1 VPEFERAVLEGELLG
16 VLPDLVATRSAS
28 TWCWSRGAFRARASY
43 EEARGEV
50 AAYLRRRAA
59 ERAIG
64 EYVRRLGRRL
74 RASRPANGSFDLDQ
88 DAPARRIDDASIW
101 TGARGMYK
109 HILIPTDGS
118 KLSEKAVEAG
128 IEFGALHPCAGDRL
142 HRGSEYQVPSEAELM
157 SKHAISLDDYERDA
171 KKQAEIALQ
180 TIADARAP
188 AGVDYD
194 AEFTQSDRPHE
205 AIIRAAEKHGCDL
218 IFMASH
224 GRRGLS
230 ALVHGSET
238 QGVLTHSSIP
248 TLVYR

>member
-1 VPEFERAVLEGELLG
+1 MDHDSVAYDRDFGRLVRDKTQSNIPVKSAYGPADLEG
-16 VLPDLVATRSAS
+16 
-28 TWCWSRGAFRARASY
+28 F
-43 EEARGEV
+43 
-50 AAYLRRRAA
+50 
-59 ERAIG
+59 
-64 EYVRRLGRRL
+64 
-74 RASRPANGSFDLDQ
+74 
-88 DAPARRIDDASIW
+88 
-101 TGARGMYK
+101 
-109 HILIPTDGS
+109 
-118 KLSEKAVEAG
+118 
-128 IEFGALHPCAGDRL
+128 
-142 HRGSEYQVPSEAELM
+142 
-157 SKHAISLDDYERDA
+157 DYERDA

-180 TIADARAP
+180 TIADRARA

-238 QGVLTHSSIP
+238 QGVLTHSTIP

>member
-1 VPEFERAVLEGELLG
+1 
-16 VLPDLVATRSAS
+16 
-28 TWCWSRGAFRARASY
+28 
-43 EEARGEV
+43 
-50 AAYLRRRAA
+50 
-59 ERAIG
+59 
-64 EYVRRLGRRL
+64 
-74 RASRPANGSFDLDQ
+74 
-88 DAPARRIDDASIW
+88 
-101 TGARGMYK
+101 MYK

-118 KLSEKAVEAG
+118 KLSEKAIEAG
-128 IEFGALHPCAGDRL
+128 IEFARFVHARVTGFTAVP
-142 HRGSEYQVPSEAELM
+142 EYQVPSEAELM
-157 SKHAISLDDYERDA
+157 SKHAISLTDYERDA

-180 TIADARAP
+180 AIGDRARA

-205 AIIRAAEKHGCDL
+205 AIIRAAQKHGCDL

-238 QGVLTHSSIP
+238 QGVLTHSTIP

>member
-1 VPEFERAVLEGELLG
+1 
-16 VLPDLVATRSAS
+16 
-28 TWCWSRGAFRARASY
+28 
-43 EEARGEV
+43 
-50 AAYLRRRAA
+50 
-59 ERAIG
+59 
-64 EYVRRLGRRL
+64 
-74 RASRPANGSFDLDQ
+74 
-88 DAPARRIDDASIW
+88 
-101 TGARGMYK
+101 MYK

-118 KLSEKAVEAG
+118 KLSERAVEAG
-128 IEFGALHPCAGDRL
+128 IEFARFVHARVTGFTAVP
-142 HRGSEYQVPSEAELM
+142 EYQVPSEAELM
-157 SKHAISLDDYERDA
+157 SKHAISLTEYERDA

-180 TIADARAP
+180 PIADRARA

-205 AIIRAAEKHGCDL
+205 AIIRAAQKHNCDL

-238 QGVLTHSSIP
+238 QGVLTHSTIP